1 MALANR
7 AGLKNTRTLLRAFGG
22 LNETYSCTEAEC
34 SSGKNFSARNFPALS
49 TRIPRRKLRTAAPVN
64 GMYHLNGLLVVE
76 GTNLCYSTDDAPQTV
91 QTVENAVTDSKKVLV
106 GMGTKIIIFPD
117 KAAFDTK
124 DLSVTPLAAAWTNG
138 NADVVLTPCDA
149 AGKTYTVKNRGPK
162 EPADPADGD
171 LFLKVVNSQVPYSS
185 ESILEIYSEAS
196 GNWSAIELNWCRIE
210 CKGIGAD
217 FAVWDTVTLSGIK
230 DDDGGYWKGL
240 KGDRIVYAR
249 GEDWVQVRAEPGGD
263 YFYGTLTKSGDVI
276 RWRSIDGK
284 GSGLEGS
291 PDPFRLERRVPD
303 LDYLTECDNRLWGCS
318 KAENA
323 IYGCKLGDPTNWF
336 SYRGI
341 AEDSYAVT
349 VGSDGDFTGASTCLG
364 YVLFFKENCIHK
376 LYGSKPS
383 DFQLSAIRCR
393 GVARNASRS
402 LCVLNETLYYLSPDG
417 VMAWDGS
424 VPSKVSEKLNTARL
438 SNVRAAVGGALDGRY
453 YLYLVRDRGGEKPE
467 ERLLVYD
474 TERGLWQEE
483 NGCSYEMAS
492 TGGQLYLW
500 DGADIWAA
508 DPSRESDWQ
517 TTEGV
522 EATIPF
528 ELITGDIG
536 LDGAED
542 RYLSR
547 LTLRLDADCAST
559 VALEVSYDGGG
570 WEPVAAWQVS
580 GQRKNFDQSFVPRRC
595 STLRLRLR
603 GEGQITLR
611 SLARTIASARGGILE
626 QEV

>member
-162 EPADPADGD
+162 EPTDPADGD

-217 FAVWDTVTLSGIK
+217 FAVWDTVTLSGVK
-230 DDDGGYWKGL
+230 DDDGGYWKAL

-276 RWRSIDGK
+276 RWKSIDGK

-318 KAENA
+318 KA
-323 IYGCKLGDPTNWF
+323 GKC
-336 SYRGI
+336 
-341 AEDSYAVT
+341 
-349 VGSDGDFTGASTCLG
+349 
-364 YVLFFKENCIHK
+364 H
-376 LYGSKPS
+376 
-383 DFQLSAIRCR
+383 
-393 GVARNASRS
+393 
-402 LCVLNETLYYLSPDG
+402 
-417 VMAWDGS
+417 
-424 VPSKVSEKLNTARL
+424 
-438 SNVRAAVGGALDGRY
+438 
-453 YLYLVRDRGGEKPE
+453 
-467 ERLLVYD
+467 
-474 TERGLWQEE
+474 
-483 NGCSYEMAS
+483 
-492 TGGQLYLW
+492 
-500 DGADIWAA
+500 
-508 DPSRESDWQ
+508 
-517 TTEGV
+517 
-522 EATIPF
+522 
-528 ELITGDIG
+528 
-536 LDGAED
+536 
-542 RYLSR
+542 
-547 LTLRLDADCAST
+547 LRLQA
-559 VALEVSYDGGG
+559 G
-570 WEPVAAWQVS
+570 
-580 GQRKNFDQSFVPRRC
+580 
-595 STLRLRLR
+595 
-603 GEGQITLR
+603 
-611 SLARTIASARGGILE
+611 
-626 QEV
+626 

>member
-162 EPADPADGD
+162 EPTDPADGD

-276 RWRSIDGK
+276 RWKSIDGK

-303 LDYLTECDNRLWGCS
+303 LDYLTECGKCHLRLQAGRPDQ
-318 KAENA
+318 
-323 IYGCKLGDPTNWF
+323 LVLLPRH
-336 SYRGI
+336 RG
-341 AEDSYAVT
+341 
-349 VGSDGDFTGASTCLG
+349 G
-364 YVLFFKENCIHK
+364 
-376 LYGSKPS
+376 
-383 DFQLSAIRCR
+383 QLR
-393 GVARNASRS
+393 
-402 LCVLNETLYYLSPDG
+402 
-417 VMAWDGS
+417 
-424 VPSKVSEKLNTARL
+424 
-438 SNVRAAVGGALDGRY
+438 
-453 YLYLVRDRGGEKPE
+453 RDRGQRRGFYRRVHLSGLCALFQGELHPQAVRLQALGLSAQCHPLPGRGAERQPQPLRAERDAVLPLAGRCDGVGRQRAQQGIRKTEHRPAVQCAGSSGRCAGWTVLPVSRAGQRRGE
-467 ERLLVYD
+467 ARRAAAGLRHRAGPVAGGERLLLRD
-474 TERGLWQEE
+474 
-483 NGCSYEMAS
+483 
-492 TGGQLYLW
+492 GQHRR
-500 DGADIWAA
+500 
-508 DPSRESDWQ
+508 P
-517 TTEGV
+517 
-522 EATIPF
+522 
-528 ELITGDIG
+528 
-536 LDGAED
+536 
-542 RYLSR
+542 
-547 LTLRLDADCAST
+547 
-559 VALEVSYDGGG
+559 ALPLG
-570 WEPVAAWQVS
+570 
-580 GQRKNFDQSFVPRRC
+580 
-595 STLRLRLR
+595 
-603 GEGQITLR
+603 
-611 SLARTIASARGGILE
+611 RGGHLGCRP
-626 QEV
+626 QPRKRLADHRGRGGDHPL